1 MSNPNAAVAA
11 REAKPVEK
19 TPSYAWPCLIT
30 SVLAGI
36 ALVFAWQ
43 WLPGITFPV
52 FKNWLAENNA
62 LFANPANFELM
73 SNVMGL
79 VPIGALI
86 MALPASYLVR
96 KIGPKAAT
104 VAGLA
109 LGAVGTAVS
118 AVFVGDNFYAFLVG
132 RFILGVALAT
142 TIVAGP
148 TCVSVWFPD
157 ATRGRAMAIWS
168 IWAPVGIFVINF
180 IGNNVF
186 EMAGSDMVAFQWIW
200 VAVIVVFAVIFA
212 IVFREPREN
221 ERSQVSPERKSF
233 KEVLPF
239 FKSRQ
244 LWCLILMFA
253 IYNYINY
260 GFSQYLKTWMQTP
273 ELLGGLGWDAAA
285 AGLWGGLI
293 CACGALA
300 PIGGLILDK
309 TPRDKKYLCVVVGI
323 LFLLFAFLCGDRFEP
338 VFAYRLSLPLMA
350 LGMAIVSLFFYDH
363 WALSVLLIG
372 IGCELFDIV
381 TWILFVDLAQRRE
394 DAGGRYRV
402 FGQGVAAT
410 LCGMGLGYLV
420 GGELHARL
428 LAESVQMST
437 VGILCVTV
445 LVVTAF
451 LVIPEGTIA
460 QVVGR
465 RGRLRGGERD
475 GEEGEGPAAGAADVG
490 APAVPPLE
498 KRCEA
503 LAIERHLTPREGEVL
518 VLLARGRTLAI
529 VMRDLQIAKG
539 TAQTH
544 IENVYAKLGVHKQQ
558 ELIDLVEGCELKD
571 EA

>member
-1 MSNPNAAVAA
+1 MGTCLRSKLTAFCPDWRSLDFYIVLLGLAFCRAWIVLCLSAVAVTTLVSHSNWMFLLAGSVAAAGVAVAA
-11 REAKPVEK
+11 RRAATQARFEVRLRGVTGALTVLCAVAMPIALACGQ
-19 TPSYAWPCLIT
+19 PI
-30 SVLAGI
+30 VLAV
-36 ALVFAWQ
+36 LVVV
-43 WLPGITFPV
+43 G
-52 FKNWLAENNA
+52 
-62 LFANPANFELM
+62 
-73 SNVMGL
+73 
-79 VPIGALI
+79 GA
-86 MALPASYLVR
+86 AS
-96 KIGPKAAT
+96 
-104 VAGLA
+104 
-109 LGAVGTAVS
+109 S
-118 AVFVGDNFYAFLVG
+118 FLQV
-132 RFILGVALAT
+132 L
-142 TIVAGP
+142 
-148 TCVSVWFPD
+148 W
-157 ATRGRAMAIWS
+157 
-168 IWAPVGIFVINF
+168 
-180 IGNNVF
+180 GN
-186 EMAGSDMVAFQWIW
+186 EERPRD
-200 VAVIVVFAVIFA
+200 
-212 IVFREPREN
+212 EP
-221 ERSQVSPERKSF
+221 S
-233 KEVLPF
+233 
-239 FKSRQ
+239 
-244 LWCLILMFA
+244 
-253 IYNYINY
+253 
-260 GFSQYLKTWMQTP
+260 G
-273 ELLGGLGWDAAA
+273 AAA
-285 AGLWGGLI
+285 APVAPAAPAVPAERDRPALSRKSIAQLMVSIGVFSFLCRVFDSLPGEGVIDPFVVFGGSSVF
-293 CACGALA
+293 ALA
-300 PIGGLILDK
+300 
-309 TPRDKKYLCVVVGI
+309 VVGI

>member
-1 MSNPNAAVAA
+1 MSFVLLL
-11 REAKPVEK
+11 VETSRIDK
-19 TPSYAWPCLIT
+19 ERPRDEPS
-30 SVLAGI
+30 G
-36 ALVFAWQ
+36 
-43 WLPGITFPV
+43 
-52 FKNWLAENNA
+52 
-62 LFANPANFELM
+62 
-73 SNVMGL
+73 
-79 VPIGALI
+79 
-86 MALPASYLVR
+86 
-96 KIGPKAAT
+96 
-104 VAGLA
+104 
-109 LGAVGTAVS
+109 
-118 AVFVGDNFYAFLVG
+118 
-132 RFILGVALAT
+132 
-142 TIVAGP
+142 
-148 TCVSVWFPD
+148 
-157 ATRGRAMAIWS
+157 
-168 IWAPVGIFVINF
+168 
-180 IGNNVF
+180 
-186 EMAGSDMVAFQWIW
+186 
-200 VAVIVVFAVIFA
+200 
-212 IVFREPREN
+212 
-221 ERSQVSPERKSF
+221 
-233 KEVLPF
+233 
-239 FKSRQ
+239 
-244 LWCLILMFA
+244 
-253 IYNYINY
+253 
-260 GFSQYLKTWMQTP
+260 
-273 ELLGGLGWDAAA
+273 AAA
-285 AGLWGGLI
+285 APVAPAAPVVPAERDRPALSRKSIAQLMVSIGVFSFLCRVFDSLPGEGVIDPFVVFGGSSVF
-293 CACGALA
+293 ALA
-300 PIGGLILDK
+300 
-309 TPRDKKYLCVVVGI
+309 VVGI

-372 IGCELFDIV
+372 IGYELFDIV

>member
-1 MSNPNAAVAA
+1 MTFEPIWGAIIAWYLFLAGLGGGAFVTSAFLGWRHPEAVSMRKIGHLVAPIVVIIGLCLLMFDAKAGLMNPLRFALLLTNFGSVMTWGVVFLGGFTVISLVVVVLDFVKKRVPVWLDIAGVVFGVAVAMY
-11 REAKPVEK
+11 
-19 TPSYAWPCLIT
+19 T
-30 SVLAGI
+30 G
-36 ALVFAWQ
+36 ALLGVCK
-43 WLPGITFPV
+43 TFPL
-52 FKNWLAENNA
+52 WNNA
-62 LFANPANFELM
+62 L
-73 SNVMGL
+73 
-79 VPIGALI
+79 
-86 MALPASYLVR
+86 LP
-96 KIGPKAAT
+96 
-104 VAGLA
+104 
-109 LGAVGTAVS
+109 
-118 AVFVGDNFYAFLVG
+118 
-132 RFILGVALAT
+132 
-142 TIVAGP
+142 
-148 TCVSVWFPD
+148 
-157 ATRGRAMAIWS
+157 
-168 IWAPVGIFVINF
+168 
-180 IGNNVF
+180 
-186 EMAGSDMVAFQWIW
+186 
-200 VAVIVVFAVIFA
+200 
-212 IVFREPREN
+212 
-221 ERSQVSPERKSF
+221 
-233 KEVLPF
+233 
-239 FKSRQ
+239 
-244 LWCLILMFA
+244 
-253 IYNYINY
+253 
-260 GFSQYLKTWMQTP
+260 
-273 ELLGGLGWDAAA
+273 
-285 AGLWGGLI
+285 
-293 CACGALA
+293 
-300 PIGGLILDK
+300 
-309 TPRDKKYLCVVVGI
+309 I
-323 LFLLFAFLCGDRFEP
+323 LFL
-338 VFAYRLSLPLMA
+338 
-350 LGMAIVSLFFYDH
+350 VS
-363 WALSVLLIG
+363 AMSTGAASVLLIG

>member
-1 MSNPNAAVAA
+1 MGTCLRSKLTAFCPDWRSLDFYIVLLGLAFCRAWIVLCLSAVAVTTLVSHSNWMFLLAGSVAAAGVAVAA
-11 REAKPVEK
+11 RRAATQARFEVRLRGVTGALTVLCAVAMPIALACGQ
-19 TPSYAWPCLIT
+19 PI
-30 SVLAGI
+30 VLAVLVVVGGAASSFLQVLWGNEYARRPVPFALACYPATAVVIALLI
-36 ALVFAWQ
+36 ALVVGERGFLAFFVFPVMSFVLLLVETSRIDKERPRDEPSGAAAQ
-43 WLPGITFPV
+43 LMVSIGVFSFLCRVFDSLPGEGVIDPFVV
-52 FKNWLAENNA
+52 FGG
-62 LFANPANFELM
+62 
-73 SNVMGL
+73 S
-79 VPIGALI
+79 
-86 MALPASYLVR
+86 S
-96 KIGPKAAT
+96 
-104 VAGLA
+104 
-109 LGAVGTAVS
+109 
-118 AVFVGDNFYAFLVG
+118 VF
-132 RFILGVALAT
+132 ALA
-142 TIVAGP
+142 
-148 TCVSVWFPD
+148 
-157 ATRGRAMAIWS
+157 
-168 IWAPVGIFVINF
+168 
-180 IGNNVF
+180 
-186 EMAGSDMVAFQWIW
+186 
-200 VAVIVVFAVIFA
+200 
-212 IVFREPREN
+212 
-221 ERSQVSPERKSF
+221 
-233 KEVLPF
+233 
-239 FKSRQ
+239 
-244 LWCLILMFA
+244 
-253 IYNYINY
+253 
-260 GFSQYLKTWMQTP
+260 
-273 ELLGGLGWDAAA
+273 
-285 AGLWGGLI
+285 
-293 CACGALA
+293 
-300 PIGGLILDK
+300 
-309 TPRDKKYLCVVVGI
+309 VVGI

>member
-1 MSNPNAAVAA
+1 MGTCLRSKLTAFCPDWRSLDFYIVLLGLAFCRAWIVLCLSAVAVTTLVSHSNWMFLLAGSVAAAGVAVAA
-11 REAKPVEK
+11 RRAATQARFEVRLRGVTGALTVLCAVAMPIALACGQPIMLAVLVVVGGAASSFLQVLWGNEYARRPV
-19 TPSYAWPCLIT
+19 PFA
-30 SVLAGI
+30 LACYPATAVVIALLI
-36 ALVFAWQ
+36 ALVVGERGFLAFFV
-43 WLPGITFPV
+43 FPV
-52 FKNWLAENNA
+52 
-62 LFANPANFELM
+62 M
-73 SNVMGL
+73 SFVLLL
-79 VPIGALI
+79 VETSRIDKERP
-86 MALPASYLVR
+86 R
-96 KIGPKAAT
+96 
-104 VAGLA
+104 
-109 LGAVGTAVS
+109 
-118 AVFVGDNFYAFLVG
+118 D
-132 RFILGVALAT
+132 
-142 TIVAGP
+142 
-148 TCVSVWFPD
+148 
-157 ATRGRAMAIWS
+157 
-168 IWAPVGIFVINF
+168 
-180 IGNNVF
+180 
-186 EMAGSDMVAFQWIW
+186 
-200 VAVIVVFAVIFA
+200 
-212 IVFREPREN
+212 EP
-221 ERSQVSPERKSF
+221 S
-233 KEVLPF
+233 
-239 FKSRQ
+239 
-244 LWCLILMFA
+244 
-253 IYNYINY
+253 
-260 GFSQYLKTWMQTP
+260 G
-273 ELLGGLGWDAAA
+273 AAA
-285 AGLWGGLI
+285 APVAPAAPVVPAERDRPALSRKSIAQLMVSIGVFSFLCRVFDSLPGEGVIDPFVVFGGSSVF
-293 CACGALA
+293 ALA
-300 PIGGLILDK
+300 
-309 TPRDKKYLCVVVGI
+309 VVGI

-372 IGCELFDIV
+372 IGYELFDIV

-503 LAIERHLTPREGEVL
+503 LAIERHLTPREGEVI

>member
-1 MSNPNAAVAA
+1 MGTCLRSKLTAFCPDWRSLDFYIVLLGLAFCRAWIVLCLSAVAVTTLVSHSNWMFLLAGSVAAAGVAVAA
-11 REAKPVEK
+11 RRAATQARFEVRLRGVTGALTVLCAVAMPIALACGQPIMLMGLVVVGGAASSFLQVLWGNEYARRPV
-19 TPSYAWPCLIT
+19 PFA
-30 SVLAGI
+30 LACYPATAVVIALLI
-36 ALVFAWQ
+36 ALVVGERGFLAFFVFPVMSFVLLLVETSRIDKEHLRDEPSGASGSPVAPPAPIAPAVPAVPAERDRPALSRKSIAQ
-43 WLPGITFPV
+43 LMVSIGVFSFLCRVFDSLPGEGVIDPFVV
-52 FKNWLAENNA
+52 FGG
-62 LFANPANFELM
+62 
-73 SNVMGL
+73 S
-79 VPIGALI
+79 
-86 MALPASYLVR
+86 S
-96 KIGPKAAT
+96 
-104 VAGLA
+104 
-109 LGAVGTAVS
+109 
-118 AVFVGDNFYAFLVG
+118 VF
-132 RFILGVALAT
+132 ALA
-142 TIVAGP
+142 
-148 TCVSVWFPD
+148 
-157 ATRGRAMAIWS
+157 
-168 IWAPVGIFVINF
+168 
-180 IGNNVF
+180 
-186 EMAGSDMVAFQWIW
+186 
-200 VAVIVVFAVIFA
+200 
-212 IVFREPREN
+212 
-221 ERSQVSPERKSF
+221 
-233 KEVLPF
+233 
-239 FKSRQ
+239 
-244 LWCLILMFA
+244 
-253 IYNYINY
+253 
-260 GFSQYLKTWMQTP
+260 
-273 ELLGGLGWDAAA
+273 
-285 AGLWGGLI
+285 
-293 CACGALA
+293 
-300 PIGGLILDK
+300 
-309 TPRDKKYLCVVVGI
+309 VVGI

-372 IGCELFDIV
+372 IGYELFDIV

-394 DAGGRYRV
+394 DVGGRYRV

-465 RGRLRGGERD
+465 RGRLRGERD
-475 GEEGEGPAAGAADVG
+475 GEATEEPAAGAADAG
-490 APAVPPLE
+490 ARAVPPLE

>member
-1 MSNPNAAVAA
+1 MVSIGVFSFLCRVFDSLPGEGVID
-11 REAKPVEK
+11 PFVVFGG
-19 TPSYAWPCLIT
+19 S
-30 SVLAGI
+30 S
-36 ALVFAWQ
+36 VFA
-43 WLPGITFPV
+43 
-52 FKNWLAENNA
+52 LA
-62 LFANPANFELM
+62 
-73 SNVMGL
+73 
-79 VPIGALI
+79 
-86 MALPASYLVR
+86 
-96 KIGPKAAT
+96 
-104 VAGLA
+104 
-109 LGAVGTAVS
+109 
-118 AVFVGDNFYAFLVG
+118 
-132 RFILGVALAT
+132 
-142 TIVAGP
+142 
-148 TCVSVWFPD
+148 
-157 ATRGRAMAIWS
+157 
-168 IWAPVGIFVINF
+168 
-180 IGNNVF
+180 
-186 EMAGSDMVAFQWIW
+186 
-200 VAVIVVFAVIFA
+200 
-212 IVFREPREN
+212 
-221 ERSQVSPERKSF
+221 
-233 KEVLPF
+233 
-239 FKSRQ
+239 
-244 LWCLILMFA
+244 
-253 IYNYINY
+253 
-260 GFSQYLKTWMQTP
+260 
-273 ELLGGLGWDAAA
+273 
-285 AGLWGGLI
+285 
-293 CACGALA
+293 
-300 PIGGLILDK
+300 
-309 TPRDKKYLCVVVGI
+309 VVGI

>member
-1 MSNPNAAVAA
+1 MGTCLRSKLTAFCPDWRSLDFYIVLLGLAFCRAWIVLCLSAVAVTTLVSHSNWMFLLAGSVAAAGVAVAA
-11 REAKPVEK
+11 RRAATQARFEVRLRGVTGALTVLCAVAMPIALACGQPIMLAVLVVVGGAASSFLQVLWGNEYARRPV
-19 TPSYAWPCLIT
+19 PFA
-30 SVLAGI
+30 LACYPATAVVIALLI
-36 ALVFAWQ
+36 ALVVGERGFLA
-43 WLPGITFPV
+43 FFV
-52 FKNWLAENNA
+52 FRG
-62 LFANPANFELM
+62 
-73 SNVMGL
+73 S
-79 VPIGALI
+79 
-86 MALPASYLVR
+86 S
-96 KIGPKAAT
+96 
-104 VAGLA
+104 
-109 LGAVGTAVS
+109 
-118 AVFVGDNFYAFLVG
+118 VF
-132 RFILGVALAT
+132 ALA
-142 TIVAGP
+142 
-148 TCVSVWFPD
+148 
-157 ATRGRAMAIWS
+157 
-168 IWAPVGIFVINF
+168 
-180 IGNNVF
+180 
-186 EMAGSDMVAFQWIW
+186 
-200 VAVIVVFAVIFA
+200 
-212 IVFREPREN
+212 
-221 ERSQVSPERKSF
+221 
-233 KEVLPF
+233 
-239 FKSRQ
+239 
-244 LWCLILMFA
+244 
-253 IYNYINY
+253 
-260 GFSQYLKTWMQTP
+260 
-273 ELLGGLGWDAAA
+273 
-285 AGLWGGLI
+285 
-293 CACGALA
+293 
-300 PIGGLILDK
+300 
-309 TPRDKKYLCVVVGI
+309 VVGI

-372 IGCELFDIV
+372 IGYELFDIV